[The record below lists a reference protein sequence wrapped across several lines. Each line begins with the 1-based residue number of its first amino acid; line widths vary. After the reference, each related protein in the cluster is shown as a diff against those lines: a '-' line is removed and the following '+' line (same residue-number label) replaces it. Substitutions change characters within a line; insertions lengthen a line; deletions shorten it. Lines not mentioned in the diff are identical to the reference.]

1 MPKESGK
8 WESST
13 VRRCLLTF
21 IAAIV
26 LGLILK
32 ACRRMQIDRQK
43 GNNMSQG
50 NDKRARLS
58 YRCIAKDG
66 YGHEWE
72 CVWVEMVEILAIQC
86 RARWPQYRLVAFGNG
101 NH

>member
-21 IAAIV
+21 TAAMV

-32 ACRRMQIDRQK
+32 ACRMEDADRSAEGK
-43 GNNMSQG
+43 
-50 NDKRARLS
+50 
-58 YRCIAKDG
+58 
-66 YGHEWE
+66 
-72 CVWVEMVEILAIQC
+72 
-86 RARWPQYRLVAFGNG
+86 
-101 NH
+101 